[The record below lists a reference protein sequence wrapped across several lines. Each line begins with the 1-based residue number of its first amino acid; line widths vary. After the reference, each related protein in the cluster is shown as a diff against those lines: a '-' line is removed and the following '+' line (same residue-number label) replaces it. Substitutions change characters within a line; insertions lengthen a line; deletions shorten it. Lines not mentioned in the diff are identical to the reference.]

1 MSLKFTA
8 LKQEADLR
16 FALVRVREN
25 SESISFYNGQA
36 AEAACVDSRFTSLVH
51 TIRRA
56 ISLTALL
63 DAWRNCYDYATIL
76 VPPVVI
82 APRYFRG
89 EIQFGVVTQVR
100 PSCSP
105 PTCRCLR

>member
-36 AEAACVDSRFTSLVH
+36 AEAACVSTRFTAVVE
-51 TIRRA
+51 TIKRV
-56 ISLTALL
+56 INLSALL

-76 VPPVVI
+76 VPPVII

-89 EIQFGVVTQVR
+89 EIQFGVVTQVC
-100 PSCSP
+100 PCYTIFSV
-105 PTCRCLR
+105 CLLP